1 MVQPIEPSNHA
12 HERFNHRSGPNN
24 YGWHDAAMRPL
35 MGAVASALPS
45 GCYVGRRAREESM
58 PARSLHP
65 IVRPTTARPAN
76 LTYQLRPPAG
86 AMPRHSATTVTRGRP
101 AGCVFVAY
109 SRTAPPYRM
118 RCPLVINGGSL
129 STLACVPERRCNVAP
144 QPTTRA
150 PVSGGTTVMDAM
162 WPVRAGTCAR
172 SSLHK
177 DI

>member
-1 MVQPIEPSNHA
+1 
-12 HERFNHRSGPNN
+12 
-24 YGWHDAAMRPL
+24 MRPL

-58 PARSLHP
+58 PAYSLHP
-65 IVRPTTARPAN
+65 TVRPTTAQLGN
-76 LTYQLRPPAG
+76 LTYQLRLLAG
-86 AMPRHSATTVTRGRP
+86 TMPRRSATTVTRSILAHSAAVPDAVSACDKWR
-101 AGCVFVAY
+101 
-109 SRTAPPYRM
+109 
-118 RCPLVINGGSL
+118 SL

-150 PVSGGTTVMDAM
+150 PGCGGTTVMDAM
-162 WPVRAGTCAR
+162 WHVRAGTCAR